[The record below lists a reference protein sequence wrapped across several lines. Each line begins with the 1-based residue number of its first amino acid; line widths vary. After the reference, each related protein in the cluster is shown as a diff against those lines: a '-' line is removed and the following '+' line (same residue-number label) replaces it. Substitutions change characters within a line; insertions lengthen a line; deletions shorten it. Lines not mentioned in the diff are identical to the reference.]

1 MLQYNQVIDML
12 KTSKDICTELNID
25 RTTLYRWMKNDNF
38 PKYRIGGT
46 WRFELDKVMK
56 WAENFGKKYDG

>member
-1 MLQYNQVIDML
+1 ML
-12 KTSKDICTELNID
+12 KTSKDICTELTID